1 MLGEKK
7 MGTPLTQHDQGEG
20 MKGNVEKRTYGLVV
34 VFGDEAYSIHPDTA
48 SAQGILVGDTVEF
61 EEGGPLNVKGHRVMT
76 AATVRKV

>member
-34 VFGDEAYSIHPDTA
+34 VFSDDEYFIHPDTA
-48 SAQGILVGDTVEF
+48 SAQGIQVGDTVEF
-61 EEGGPLNVKGHRVMT
+61 EEGGPLNVKGHRVMST
-76 AATVRKV
+76 SIVKKV